1 MLRVHRMW
9 SSCKTDVST
18 DRVRLR
24 ECVRM
29 NNKRSL
35 AVAVGLL
42 LTLSNGCRS
51 VLPSEQPSRIWD
63 AYTEQRMGLTG
74 FQAVYSPSIP
84 CPTRMVHPVN
94 STVDPTVRC
103 RGR

>member
-1 MLRVHRMW
+1 
-9 SSCKTDVST
+9 
-18 DRVRLR
+18 
-24 ECVRM
+24 M

-51 VLPSEQPSRIWD
+51 VLPPEQPSRIWD
-63 AYTEQRMGLTG
+63 AYTEQKMGLTG
-74 FQAVYSPSIP
+74 IQSVYSPSIP
-84 CPTRMVHPVN
+84 CPTRMVHPIH
-94 STVDPTVRC
+94 STFSPTVQC

>member
-1 MLRVHRMW
+1 MLPP
-9 SSCKTDVST
+9 TGQ
-18 DRVRLR
+18 LR
-24 ECVRM
+24 EYVRM
-29 NNKRSL
+29 NNTRSL

-63 AYTEQRMGLTG
+63 AYTEQKMGLTG
-74 FQAVYSPSIP
+74 FQAVHSPSIH
-84 CPTRMVHPVN
+84 CPTRMVHPIN
-94 STVDPTVRC
+94 SAVDPTVQC

>member
-1 MLRVHRMW
+1 MTNDA
-9 SSCKTDVST
+9 TDKGK
-18 DRVRLR
+18 LR

-63 AYTEQRMGLTG
+63 AYTEQRMGLSG
-74 FQAVYSPSIP
+74 MNAVYSPSIP
-84 CPTRMVHPVN
+84 RPTRMVRPVHYP
-94 STVDPTVRC
+94 VGPTVQC
-103 RGR
+103 RGW

>member
-1 MLRVHRMW
+1 
-9 SSCKTDVST
+9 
-18 DRVRLR
+18 
-24 ECVRM
+24 M

-63 AYTEQRMGLTG
+63 AYTEQNMGLSG
-74 FQAVYSPSIP
+74 VNAVCSPSIP
-84 CPTRMVHPVN
+84 RPTRMVHPAN
-94 STVDPTVRC
+94 STVGPTVQC
-103 RGR
+103 RGW